1 MADFRRSSDENTDTI
16 NKVIVG
22 LGSTLR
28 TEQEVLSHVRSEIK
42 HDNTKLN
49 TSVVSKIEQLQK
61 DLAVENNLTDKLAQK
76 TENAKILSF
85 KLQYMNKHL
94 DGLESEKTVIKSCVS
109 EINHYIWCLVESRDS
124 LLTVSVRQHLAD
136 QLKPV
141 FLMLNRIEG
150 VLKRAAIPK

>member
-1 MADFRRSSDENTDTI
+1 MAEFRRSSDENTDTI

-42 HDNTKLN
+42 LDNTKLN

-76 TENAKILSF
+76 TENAMILSF

-94 DGLESEKTVIKSCVS
+94 DGFESEKTVIKSCVS
-109 EINHYIWCLVESRDS
+109 EINHYL
-124 LLTVSVRQHLAD
+124 
-136 QLKPV
+136 
-141 FLMLNRIEG
+141 
-150 VLKRAAIPK
+150 